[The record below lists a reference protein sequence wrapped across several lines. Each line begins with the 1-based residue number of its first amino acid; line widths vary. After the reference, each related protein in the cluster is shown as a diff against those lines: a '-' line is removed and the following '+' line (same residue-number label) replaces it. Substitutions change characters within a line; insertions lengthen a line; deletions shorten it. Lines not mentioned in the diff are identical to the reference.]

1 MKAEM
6 EKNQKNSSPDLTSY
20 TFDHAKKGGE
30 KDEEDNAGWGG
41 EERKPTALK
50 WPDKDICLKNVT

>member
-30 KDEEDNAGWGG
+30 KDEEDNAG
-41 EERKPTALK
+41 
-50 WPDKDICLKNVT
+50 